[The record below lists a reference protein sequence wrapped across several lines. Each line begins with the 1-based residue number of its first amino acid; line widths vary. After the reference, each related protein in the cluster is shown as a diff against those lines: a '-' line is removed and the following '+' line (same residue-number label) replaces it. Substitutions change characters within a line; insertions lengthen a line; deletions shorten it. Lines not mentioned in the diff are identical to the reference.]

1 MTHLL
6 VKMRPRQSLALAIGI
21 ALCLVRLVSAQSQEA
36 PISIVA
42 MEARVDFGMP
52 ALEGSQGNY
61 LETGVV
67 LFSQNRS
74 VAAAGNGTILF
85 MQSKPLL
92 RGGLPQAA
100 GNFLTLAHR
109 DGFVSQYSGRT
120 FSPSLAG
127 KMNLVKG
134 DLIGSVVGTPGSQK
148 ASYMLRVYDGT
159 SGLWVNPAFFIQG
172 LDDRA
177 APKIMQIALS
187 GQGKTY
193 IADNQKNTAIV
204 IPQGDYTLA
213 IGAFDP
219 SYDSGSVSGVFRLKA
234 VFNGQVVADRKLDS
248 ARITERGLAFLE
260 LEAPSS
266 SIIDGEGRLLVGKQF
281 VPNGKHTLEIFV
293 YDYVGNVSGF
303 MWKFTAE

>member
-1 MTHLL
+1 
-6 VKMRPRQSLALAIGI
+6 
-21 ALCLVRLVSAQSQEA
+21 
-36 PISIVA
+36 
-42 MEARVDFGMP
+42 
-52 ALEGSQGNY
+52 
-61 LETGVV
+61 
-67 LFSQNRS
+67 
-74 VAAAGNGTILF
+74 
-85 MQSKPLL
+85 
-92 RGGLPQAA
+92 
-100 GNFLTLAHR
+100 
-109 DGFVSQYSGRT
+109 
-120 FSPSLAG
+120 
-127 KMNLVKG
+127 MNLAKG

-266 SIIDGEGRLLVGKQF
+266 SIIDRRGAPSCGQAIRTERETHTGNFRLRLCRQCLRLHVEIHSRVKIHGISIGIAWPGERRVQ
-281 VPNGKHTLEIFV
+281 
-293 YDYVGNVSGF
+293 
-303 MWKFTAE
+303 